1 MTKVQKELDSHKSG
15 TIASVT
21 IWIYKLMKSII
32 MGMLLLYSGNT
43 MNLTGSHVIENKG
56 ATIQSGGE
64 MTLTTSNLVN
74 DNASFGMKRV
84 SDGMTKH
91 GDKLKVDD
99 KNHPEENQIF

>member
-1 MTKVQKELDSHKSG
+1 
-15 TIASVT
+15 
-21 IWIYKLMKSII
+21 
-32 MGMLLLYSGNT
+32 MLLLYSGNT

-84 SDGMTKH
+84 SDGITKH

-99 KNHPEENQIF
+99 PHHPEEKSNL